1 VRIGALRHRVTLQ
14 SEVTQR
20 DPATGAAFNAWS
32 DFATGVP
39 AEVVPLSGR
48 EFIAAGARQAE
59 VAARATIRYQP
70 GVLPTMR
77 VLFDG
82 ATYEIV
88 AVLPDPTGRGH
99 LTLMLATGVN
109 DG

>member
-1 VRIGALRHRVTLQ
+1 
-14 SEVTQR
+14 
-20 DPATGAAFNAWS
+20 
-32 DFATGVP
+32 
-39 AEVVPLSGR
+39 
-48 EFIAAGARQAE
+48 
-59 VAARATIRYQP
+59 
-70 GVLPTMR
+70 MR